1 MADETESLMLAML
14 RRMEDRT
21 TRMDTKL
28 DRLVDDMRDVKVRM
42 THVEEGL
49 AGINR
54 RLDRLEVRVDHI
66 EKRLEIVGPYGGVH
80 E

>member
-1 MADETESLMLAML
+1 MAEEPENLVLAML
-14 RRMEDRT
+14 RRIDERT
-21 TRMDTKL
+21 TRMDVKL
-28 DRLVDDMRDVKVRM
+28 DRVVDDVQDLKMRM

-54 RLDRLEVRVDHI
+54 RLDRMEIRVDHI
-66 EKRLEIVGPYGGVH
+66 EKRLELVGPYGGVH

>member
-1 MADETESLMLAML
+1 MADEPENLVLAML
-14 RRMEDRT
+14 RRIDERT
-21 TRMDTKL
+21 TRMDIKL
-28 DRLVDDMRDVKVRM
+28 DRVVDDVQDLKMRM

-54 RLDRLEVRVDHI
+54 RLDRMEVRVDHI
-66 EKRLEIVGPYGGVH
+66 EKRLELVGPYGGVH